1 MTGNPD
7 SGRLKV
13 VIFSRDPPILIG
25 AVEGTM
31 SVGPASVIS
40 PLLKGRA
47 FWLLLKLSWSIES
60 SKMSARIIADY
71 RRHAQEY
78 PEHRIVYLCNTAR
91 ELFLLQQC
99 NVPSILCNHNIFVC
113 EKTFNVQGHQTKEF
127 DAIYNAR
134 PAPYKRHELCR
145 DVPRV
150 GLIYY
155 APNPEDVA
163 YIAGLKEQLPNAVF
177 VNELEA
183 RRATSHMSNPKVRA
197 FIIETFTRNHYIALP
212 PEVVTR
218 YCNRAHVGL
227 CLSATEGAML
237 ASIEY
242 LLCGLPVVST
252 INRGGRDFFFDPE
265 FCITVPPDPAAVAR
279 AVEELSRRKI
289 SPEYVREKTLRKM
302 LHDRNKFLG
311 FVQAIYQH
319 EATSRD
325 VREDWER
332 SFVTAMTGFVK
343 LDELLG
349 AIKA

>member
-1 MTGNPD
+1 MTGNPV

-13 VIFSRDPPILIG
+13 VVFSRDPPILIG

-47 FWLLLKLSWSIES
+47 FWLLLKLHWSIEN

-91 ELFLLQQC
+91 ELFVLQQC
-99 NVPSILCNHNIFVC
+99 NVPSILCNQNIFVC
-113 EKTFNVQGHQTKEF
+113 EKTFDIQTDQAKEF

-134 PAPYKRHELCR
+134 PAPYKRHALCCE
-145 DVPRV
+145 VPRV

-155 APNPEDVA
+155 APNPEDHA
-163 YIAGLKEQLPNAVF
+163 YLAKLKRELPNAVF
-177 VNELEA
+177 VNEIEA
-183 RRATSHMSNPKVRA
+183 SRATSHLANPRVRA
-197 FIIETFTRNHYIALP
+197 FVIETFTKNHYVSLP
-212 PEVVTR
+212 PDLVAR
-218 YCNRAHVGL
+218 YCNRAQAGL
-227 CLSATEGAML
+227 CLSATEGAMY

-252 INRGGRDFFFDPE
+252 INRGGRDFFFDAE
-265 FCITVPPDPAAVAR
+265 FCTTVPPNPTAVAR
-279 AVEELSRRKI
+279 AVEALIRRKI
-289 SPEYVREKTLRKM
+289 SPEYVREKTLRRM
-302 LHDRNKFLG
+302 LHDRNKFLE
-311 FVQAIYQH
+311 FVQAIYEH
-319 EATSRD
+319 EGTSRD

-332 SFVTAMTGFVK
+332 TFVTMMSGFVA
-343 LDELLG
+343 LDSLL
-349 AIKA
+349 ATIKA

>member
-1 MTGNPD
+1 MTGYPR

-13 VIFSRDPPILIG
+13 VIFSRDPLILIG
-25 AVEGTM
+25 AVETKM
-31 SVGPASVIS
+31 HLGPATAIS
-40 PLLKGRA
+40 PILKGRA
-47 FWLLLKLSWSIES
+47 FWLLLKLHFSAES
-60 SKMSARIIADY
+60 AKASARIVADY
-71 RRHAQEY
+71 RRHAHEY
-78 PEHRIVYLCNTAR
+78 PEHRIIYLCNTAR

-99 NVPSILCNHNIFVC
+99 NVPSILCNHNTFVC

-155 APNPEDVA
+155 EPHPEDVA
-163 YIAGLKEQLPNAVF
+163 YFAHLKDQLPNAVF

-183 RRATSHMSNPKVRA
+183 RRATSHMLNPKVRA
-197 FIIETFTRNHYIALP
+197 FIIETFTKNNYIALP
-212 PEVVTR
+212 PNVVAQ

-227 CLSATEGAML
+227 CLSAIEGAMY

-265 FCITVPPDPAAVAR
+265 FCITVPPDPAAVAK
-279 AVEELSRRKI
+279 AVEELRRRKI
-289 SPEYVREKTLRKM
+289 SPEHIREKTLQKI
-302 LHDRNKFLG
+302 LLERNKFLE
-311 FVQAIYQH
+311 FVQAIYQQ
-319 EATSRD
+319 EGSNQN

-332 SFVTAMTGFVK
+332 SFVTTMTGFVK
-343 LDELLG
+343 LDELLA
-349 AIKA
+349 AIEA